1 MRWAAIRAAG
11 VALLML
17 PSLAGC
23 QAERRQLRQALSG
36 KPPVV
41 AGSLIGRWTMAD
53 LNGGGAV
60 AGGTLEFNADKVAGS
75 AGCNRLSGR
84 WAQDGASLSIGPL
97 AATRM
102 ACPPPA
108 MQIEQRVLA
117 LLAEPLAVLH
127 DGKGGVTLIAR
138 DGRRL
143 RLAADVPEPR

>member
-1 MRWAAIRAAG
+1 MKPALA
-11 VALLML
+11 ALLLL
-17 PSLAGC
+17 PLLAGC
-23 QAERRQLRQALSG
+23 QNERRQLGQALSG
-36 KPPVV
+36 QPPVV

-60 AGGTLEFNADKVAGS
+60 AGGMLEFSAGSVAGT

-84 WAQDGASLSIGPL
+84 WQENGATLTVGPL

-102 ACPPPA
+102 ACAPAA

-117 LLAEPLAVLH
+117 LLAGPLTVKH
-127 DGKGGVTLIAR
+127 DGNQNEGGGGVTLIAA

-143 RLAADVPEPR
+143 RLVPAAP

>member
-1 MRWAAIRAAG
+1 MRWAVA
-11 VALLML
+11 ALLML
-17 PSLAGC
+17 PLLAGC
-23 QAERRQLRQALSG
+23 QNEQRQLRQALSG

-41 AGSLIGRWTMAD
+41 AGSLIGRWAMAD

-60 AGGTLEFNADKVAGS
+60 AGGTLEFSADTVAGS

-84 WAQDGASLSIGPL
+84 WTQDGATLSIGPM

-108 MQIEQRVLA
+108 MQAEQRVLA
-117 LLAEPLAVLH
+117 LLAAPLAVLH
-127 DGKGGVTLIAR
+127 DGQGGVTLIAQ

-143 RLAADVPEPR
+143 RLAPKQP